1 MMFTGNT
8 IDELI
13 GMVEKAEA
21 HAESM
26 EMVRELTMYSS
37 PTFNV
42 YGIEE
47 FRQFER
53 ELSMMGVA

>member
-21 HAESM
+21 SAESA
-26 EMVRELTMYSS
+26 EMARELTMYSS
-37 PTFNV
+37 PVFNV
-42 YGIEE
+42 YGIEQ
-47 FRQFER
+47 FRKFER
-53 ELSMMGVA
+53 EMALMGVA